1 MIFDPTFNN
10 IEQALKVSSAKQA
23 VSAHNLANADTP
35 GFEPMEF
42 DETLNKAVKR
52 QDSKRVVVE
61 EEMSELSKNQIKYSA
76 YVKLISAK
84 FSILRNIVSQGRK

>member
-23 VSAHNLANADTP
+23 VHAHNLANADTP

-52 QDSKRVVVE
+52 QDSRRVVVE

-76 YVKLISAK
+76 YVKLISTK